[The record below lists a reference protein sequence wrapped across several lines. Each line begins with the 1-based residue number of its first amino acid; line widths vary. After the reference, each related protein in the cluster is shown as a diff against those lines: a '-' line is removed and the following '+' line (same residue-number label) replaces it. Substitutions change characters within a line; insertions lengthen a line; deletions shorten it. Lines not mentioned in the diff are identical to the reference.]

1 MTLAQD
7 PRGRSSPGL
16 PAMVTV
22 AFLERGVLLSGVG
35 CPQCQDAVAA
45 AAAGLPNEAP
55 ETNDEDEDDGQ
66 SRCSDPARGRSGRRS
81 IVPDRCISPL
91 WASSVSSGS
100 RRSSRPTPIP

>member
-45 AAAGLPNEAP
+45 AGLPNEAP

-66 SRCSDPARGRSGRRS
+66 QS
-81 IVPDRCISPL
+81 L
-91 WASSVSSGS
+91 L
-100 RRSSRPTPIP
+100 